1 MADNTR
7 MKELQAKVETLFTL
21 MDHNEQRFKTI
32 EQSLTTLPMIQQ
44 SLAGISQ
51 MLESTQIRKHSGESS
66 TTPTLVDEASQIT
79 VQPSL
84 DAYSVRNIKI
94 DFPRFGG
101 IDALNWIFQ
110 AEQFFEY
117 YGVPDQHRL
126 RIASVHFDGP
136 VVPWYQR
143 LQKAGKLTS
152 WGNLTKSLECTY
164 GPPVFESPRY
174 SLFRLT
180 QESTVAEFYAHITVL
195 ANRVNGVPEDVLM
208 DCFIGG
214 LKKELQAEVI
224 PWDPDDLDKA
234 VTLAKLFDEK
244 LQFGKKASF
253 SRNVYIPDTKIKP
266 FSAIAPT
273 VTHTSTG
280 NSTLPTTFRKMGFQ
294 EMQIRKSK
302 GLCFTCD
309 DKYSPTHK
317 CPNKKLLL
325 LQWDDNGTEIYDNEF
340 FIDPHPPDAA
350 QDTSTDSSTKMSL
363 NAMSSTTISGTMH
376 FTGNLGGQKI
386 TILLDGGS
394 DDTFIQPR
402 VVKFFHMDVLPTL
415 PLKVLVGNGQT
426 LKVEGKIPEL
436 VVQVQGYTLLVP
448 AYVLPI
454 AGADLILGASWL
466 AKLGPH
472 VVDYEKKIIKFYHN
486 NQFMVLK
493 GEPVQR
499 PAYTTVSQL
508 HRLCSTQAVWECYS
522 LQIIQ
527 ENSQQNTLASTSP
540 SIAYE
545 IQSVISVN
553 APLELLD
560 LLLKFQTVFSCTYG
574 FTTIA
579 SL

>member
-32 EQSLTTLPMIQQ
+32 EQSLITLPMIQQ

-51 MLESTQIRKHSGESS
+51 MLESTQIHKHSGESS

-253 SRNVYIPDTKIKP
+253 SQMSI
-266 FSAIAPT
+266 FL
-273 VTHTSTG
+273 
-280 NSTLPTTFRKMGFQ
+280 TLKLNHFR
-294 EMQIRKSK
+294 
-302 GLCFTCD
+302 
-309 DKYSPTHK
+309 
-317 CPNKKLLL
+317 LLL
-325 LQWDDNGTEIYDNEF
+325 LLLHILALETQLFPRHFARWGFKRCKYGNQKGYASLVMTSIPPPISVLIRNFFYCNGMTMGLKSMTMNSLLTHILQMRLR
-340 FIDPHPPDAA
+340 ILA
-350 QDTSTDSSTKMSL
+350 Q
-363 NAMSSTTISGTMH
+363 
-376 FTGNLGGQKI
+376 
-386 TILLDGGS
+386 
-394 DDTFIQPR
+394 IQVLKCPS
-402 VVKFFHMDVLPTL
+402 MPCLVLPFQ
-415 PLKVLVGNGQT
+415 VLCIS
-426 LKVEGKIPEL
+426 LEIWEGRK
-436 VVQVQGYTLLVP
+436 
-448 AYVLPI
+448 
-454 AGADLILGASWL
+454 S
-466 AKLGPH
+466 
-472 VVDYEKKIIKFYHN
+472 
-486 NQFMVLK
+486 QF
-493 GEPVQR
+493 
-499 PAYTTVSQL
+499 
-508 HRLCSTQAVWECYS
+508 C
-522 LQIIQ
+522 
-527 ENSQQNTLASTSP
+527 
-540 SIAYE
+540 
-545 IQSVISVN
+545 
-553 APLELLD
+553 
-560 LLLKFQTVFSCTYG
+560 
-574 FTTIA
+574 
-579 SL
+579 